1 MKKIK
6 IFGLIAT
13 LILTFSSCETDV
25 DDPAGVRGV
34 GVVPAIVDLNP
45 AVYDS
50 NDLENT
56 FVQFTLDITESS
68 VSEAVVVA
76 SYNGDK
82 KRTEM
87 TRISSFPSTIK
98 LTLKDVAAKLG
109 ISLASVELADVFTFE
124 IVTIQGQESYFS
136 SAAFNAAVVCAY
148 NSEMASGSYHAV
160 SDGWGLDGNV
170 TITVDPENEYIVYVS
185 GLAAIEGL
193 NEDKGPLK
201 MIINELDYSVDAEK
215 TVLAS
220 DVAPWGLPYTGYN
233 YQGFGELNTCD
244 GTYKMT
250 FTIGVDQGS
259 WGAYDFVLTKN

>member
-6 IFGLIAT
+6 IFGLITA
-13 LILTFSSCETDV
+13 LVFIFSSCETEV
-25 DDPAGVRGV
+25 EDPAGLRGI
-34 GVVPAIVDLNP
+34 GVIPEIANLDP
-45 AVYDS
+45 AVFDS

-56 FVQFTLDITESS
+56 FIQFTVD
-68 VSEAVVVA
+68 VSDPKVDEVVVVA
-76 SYNGDK
+76 SFKGDK
-82 KRTEM
+82 RRTEM
-87 TRISSFPSTIK
+87 TRLTSFPATVKIMLSE
-98 LTLKDVAAKLG
+98 VASKFG
-109 ISLASVELADVFTFE
+109 IQLSSIQAADVVNFE
-124 IVTIQGQESYFS
+124 LITVQGGTSYFS
-136 SAAFNAAVVCAY
+136 SAAFNAAVVCGYDPA
-148 NSEMASGSYHAV
+148 MVTGSYHAV
-160 SDGWGLDGNV
+160 SEGWGLDGNV
-170 TITVDPENEYIVYVS
+170 TITVDPDNEYIVYVS

-193 NEDKGPLK
+193 NEDQGPLK
-201 MIINELDYSVDAEK
+201 MIINDKDFSVIAEK